1 MGGDSSAFAADV
13 KVEVDAAIDGL
24 NQRLQEVNRKIW
36 ENPELGE
43 HEFMAHET
51 LCSFLEE
58 QGYAVTRSAYG
69 RPTAFEVLSGSG
81 GRLVNFNAEYDCLP
95 GIGHACGHNLIATS
109 SVAAFLGLSISL
121 KKLGVPGRVQ
131 LLGTPDEEGSGAKIK
146 LLEAGAYK
154 GVDASLMAH
163 PIAGDMAGSGQGN
176 EVNDGV
182 AGIRMIARQ
191 YLSAEY
197 RGKNA
202 HAGGNP
208 WKGVNALD
216 SAISAYNN
224 ISLLRQQMEPD
235 ERIHNVLLESEKTV
249 NVIPAYAKAAYQAR
263 SPRLAGLKVLT
274 ARVVNCINAAALATG
289 TEVKIE
295 YGALYADVV
304 LNETICGL
312 YTSHIARYGQQVT
325 KISPII
331 VTGSTD
337 QGNVSQVMPALH
349 TMFSIPTEGGVGPHN
364 AGFAKAAGT
373 DVAHDKAII
382 VGKTMAM
389 VGFDILTKDDV
400 YENVKADWEKAMA
413 A

>member
-1 MGGDSSAFAADV
+1 MGGDSSALAGDIKA
-13 KVEVDAAIDGL
+13 EVDAAIDSL
-24 NQRLQEVNRKIW
+24 NQRLREVNRKIW

-43 HEFMAHET
+43 QEFMAHDT

-109 SVAAFLGLSISL
+109 SVAAFLGLSMSL

-154 GVDASLMAH
+154 GVDASMMAH
-163 PIAGDMAGSGQGN
+163 PISGEMSGNGDT
-176 EVNDGV
+176 VNDGV
-182 AGIRMIARQ
+182 AGVRMIARQ
-191 YLSAEY
+191 FLSAEY

-216 SAISAYNN
+216 SAVAAYNN
-224 ISLLRQQMEPD
+224 ISLLRQQTAPD
-235 ERIHNVLLESEKTV
+235 DRIHNVLLESEKTV

-263 SPRLAGLKVLT
+263 SPRLASLKVLT

-289 TEVKIE
+289 TDVKIT

-312 YTSHIARYGQQVT
+312 YTDHTARYGQQVT

-337 QGNVSQVMPALH
+337 QGNVSQAMPSLH
-349 TMFSIPTEGGVGPHN
+349 TMFCIPSEDGVGPHN

-382 VGKTMAM
+382 VGKTMAL

-400 YENVKADWEKAMA
+400 YKNVKADWEKAMA